1 MFKESYHLT
10 ISDNVL
16 QFFFHASILFS
27 FEVWKLF
34 STLFKVCII
43 FCMFA
48 CFVEKEWGFLNV
60 FWFLSRSFMQLEI
73 GVLKWITNNH
83 EFRTSACRHCQP
95 MTNYYHSML
104 CEMAFHMANELKRGK
119 ITIDKM
125 FWTISTS
132 IEVPISY
139 RLVAHWQ
146 TM

>member
-1 MFKESYHLT
+1 MCC
-10 ISDNVL
+10 N
-16 QFFFHASILFS
+16 FFFMPVYYFLLKFENCFRLFLKYA
-27 FEVWKLF
+27 FF
-34 STLFKVCII
+34 FCI
-43 FCMFA
+43 MFA